1 MKLTTEQTECWKQLM
16 ANPNEERSLATSN
29 HISELMFDCFTKHEA
44 IEAVCYWRNK
54 YDELYEKQNQETHD
68 KRMDR
73 LLSEAFGFVT
83 KPAFQVPLAKDVPL
97 FWADP
102 KNRGFLI
109 REIDGKQETVY
120 WSEATHDFVVYEGAQ
135 K

>member
-1 MKLTTEQTECWKQLM
+1 MTKEQIQEVKEIM
-16 ANPNEERSLATSN
+16 ANPPEERCLEISN
-29 HISELMFDCFTKHEA
+29 HVSELMYDDLDKVDLILA
-44 IEAVCYWRNK
+44 LCYWRKK
-54 YDELYEKQNQETHD
+54 YDELFEKTQQEFHD
-68 KRMDR
+68 QRMER
-73 LLSEAFGFVT
+73 LLSEAYGFVT
-83 KPAFQVPLAKDVPL
+83 KPAFQVPLAKDVPI